1 MVQPKNTGYLGNTLI
16 KRAGIALQYT
26 EKEMAEYLKC
36 SEDPVYFTEEY
47 TQVISLDEG
56 LVPFKLRSYQEE
68 LIKKYDDNRFT
79 VVLASRQ
86 SGKSITS
93 CAYMLWFLLFHPEVT
108 VAILANKGAIA
119 REMISRVV
127 TMLESVPFFL
137 QPGVKILNKGSIEF
151 SNDSKI
157 VAAATSS
164 SSIRGL
170 SINLLYLDE
179 FAFVEGAEEFYTAT
193 YPVITSGR
201 DSKVIITSTANG
213 VGNMFHKIYQSAI
226 AEKSEYKPY
235 CINWWDVPDRDEAWK
250 KMTIANT
257 SEQQFEQEYGNSF
270 LGTGSTLIN
279 ADTLLGMRAEEP
291 DWNKDN
297 INIYER
303 PQAGHQYVCTVDV
316 AKGRG
321 IDFSTFSIIDV
332 SQTPFKQV
340 ATYRD
345 SFISPMLFP
354 DVINK
359 YVSPYNKATVIIE
372 NNAEGGIVA
381 TQLHY
386 DIEYDNVFV
395 QGLTKAED
403 IGVTMNKKTKR
414 VGCSTLKELLE
425 ERRLTLI
432 DRVSIT
438 ELMTFVTKGSSYE
451 ADRGYHDDMVT
462 TLILFSWFVTTEYFL
477 HLTDKK
483 IKDLLYAE
491 QQKLMEED
499 LLPAGVFGQQDAA
512 IPDTFV
518 DIEGDRWFKVDDGST
533 YGDDHPNPKGY
544 ADHRN

>member
-1 MVQPKNTGYLGNTLI
+1 MVQPKNAGYLGNTLV
-16 KRAGIALQYT
+16 KRAGVEIQYT
-26 EKEMAEYLKC
+26 EEELTEYMKC
-36 SEDPVYFTEEY
+36 SQNPTHFIETY
-47 TQVISLDEG
+47 TQIISLDEG
-56 LVPFKLRSYQEE
+56 LVKFKLRGYQEE
-68 LIKKYDDNRFT
+68 LIHHYDKNRFN

-93 CAYMLWFLLFHPEVT
+93 CAYLLWYLLFHPEVT
-108 VAILANKGAIA
+108 VAVLANKGAIA
-119 REMISRVV
+119 REMIARVV

-151 SNDSKI
+151 ANDSKI

-193 YPVITSGR
+193 YPVITSGL

-213 VGNMFHKIYQSAI
+213 VGNMFHKIYESAVQ
-226 AEKSEYKPY
+226 EKSEYKHY
-235 CINWWDVPDRDEAWK
+235 TINWFDVPDRDEEWK
-250 KMTIANT
+250 KQTIANT
-257 SEQQFEQEYGNSF
+257 SEAQFEQEYGNSF

-279 ADTLLGMRAEEP
+279 SDTLLGMRSEEP
-291 DWNKDN
+291 DWNKDS

-303 PQAGHQYVCTVDV
+303 PKVGHTYVCTVDV

-321 IDFSTFSIIDV
+321 MDYSTFSIFDV
-332 SQTPFKQV
+332 TQTPFKQV

-345 SFISPMLFP
+345 DFISPMLFP

-359 YVSPYNKATVIIE
+359 YVSPYNNPLVIIE
-372 NNAEGGIVA
+372 NNAEGGMVA

-386 DIEYDNVFV
+386 DIEYDNVFT

-414 VGCSTLKELLE
+414 IGCSTLKELLE
-425 ERRLTLI
+425 ENRLNLV
-432 DRVSIT
+432 DRATIT

-477 HLTDKK
+477 HLTDTK

-491 QQKLMEED
+491 QQKMMEED
-499 LLPAGVFGQQDAA
+499 LLPAGIFGGDNS
-512 IPDTFV
+512 PTPETFV
-518 DIEGDRWFKVDDGST
+518 DNEGDRWYTVQGEKETLG
-533 YGDDHPNPKGY
+533 
-544 ADHRN
+544 